1 MDIGREAVTARV
13 VTLMTPRE
21 KSNLE
26 AKARKAGLSVGEVVR
41 RSVDAYDPDEMRQ
54 LEEIAEFARTFRE
67 SAERASAAVD
77 RANANIEETLEYFQ
91 RRREA

>member
-1 MDIGREAVTARV
+1 MHAGREAVTARV
-13 VTLMTPRE
+13 VTLMTPTE

-41 RSVDAYDPDEMRQ
+41 RSVEAYDPEEMRQ
-54 LEEIAEFARTFRE
+54 LEEIAEFARAFRE

-77 RANANIEETLEYFQ
+77 KTRENIAETLRELRA
-91 RRREA
+91 RRDK